1 MRQAHPPAP
10 LKTKT
15 HMQRPAH
22 PGKRVCA
29 NPVDGLSEHI
39 EPGTEDGLRTEREG
53 LKIAVSGDNYPFKES

>member
-15 HMQRPAH
+15 HMQRPAR
-22 PGKRVCA
+22 PGKRFCA
-29 NPVDGLSEHI
+29 NPVDGLSERI
-39 EPGTEDGLRTEREG
+39 EREG